1 MTAPQRQK
9 ALEVF
14 GSEANSQE
22 AIAKT
27 HQPCISLFRWCACI
41 GAFVTHTE
49 RLIAAPSVSASV
61 APSTAEP
68 GTTPLPSDRADRVE
82 EAAAA
87 PGEAEP
93 GFVVEPELSQ
103 LSSSQLKSV
112 QELKVL
118 KPGVGMVVFHGTTDC
133 TDLDVAR
140 DIVLKRGYVLV
151 YPDQKKK
158 PPPGHGLN
166 KHATVT
172 MYQCFPPGEPLRA
185 LSEEAVAE
193 YKDKIRRMTEE
204 NSACTFIDYDCQT
217 GRWSLTPRPT
227 PTLSPRGSPV
237 PPLQFTPRRASAK
250 SIAANEL
257 LQSEKRLAERKAQ
270 LRHET
275 FRAVQTADVAEQTWT
290 RHLGG
295 KMREGSEPLGSWR
308 GCWNWIGSVPLESS
322 YVPPE
327 ETEELPAVSA
337 SIPTIPPV
345 RLLKAPAEPEPE
357 EVVAGP
363 APQVEEV
370 AGTAAAAPP
379 EGVFQSSEQSNLSAV
394 LKIIEAVAVLLGD
407 TDGTAVNVQEVLTD
421 SLPQKLASFDPGSIT
436 ASQRSKVKSLLKLPD
451 VQPDAV
457 ASICHHCASLSQWC
471 ECVMAFLRADLAEE
485 EARSAARRSARRSEK
500 QDRLFAHI
508 QVIQVFGKSD
518 SSLRPQL
525 VTFPDLSQLSAA
537 ELKAVRELTVSRPDV
552 GSVIFHGLT
561 DCSDLQVERDIVLQK
576 GFILVYPDPV
586 KKPQPGCGLNKPATV
601 TMYNCFPPGELLME
615 DPLVREDYKEK
626 IRLMTEENRT
636 CKFLDYDCQR
646 GIWQFEVNRF

>member
-1 MTAPQRQK
+1 MAPVPLC
-9 ALEVF
+9 LER
-14 GSEANSQE
+14 ED
-22 AIAKT
+22 
-27 HQPCISLFRWCACI
+27 SLAQQL
-41 GAFVTHTE
+41 
-49 RLIAAPSVSASV
+49 RL
-61 APSTAEP
+61 
-68 GTTPLPSDRADRVE
+68 
-82 EAAAA
+82 
-87 PGEAEP
+87 
-93 GFVVEPELSQ
+93 
-103 LSSSQLKSV
+103 
-112 QELKVL
+112 
-118 KPGVGMVVFHGTTDC
+118 
-133 TDLDVAR
+133 
-140 DIVLKRGYVLV
+140 
-151 YPDQKKK
+151 
-158 PPPGHGLN
+158 
-166 KHATVT
+166 
-172 MYQCFPPGEPLRA
+172 
-185 LSEEAVAE
+185 LSE
-193 YKDKIRRMTEE
+193 
-204 NSACTFIDYDCQT
+204 
-217 GRWSLTPRPT
+217 
-227 PTLSPRGSPV
+227 
-237 PPLQFTPRRASAK
+237 AK

-275 FRAVQTADVAEQTWT
+275 FRAVQASGLSEALKRWPEPRSETERPETPPRPETETADVAEQTWT
-290 RHLGG
+290 
-295 KMREGSEPLGSWR
+295 S
-308 GCWNWIGSVPLESS
+308 SVPLESS

-370 AGTAAAAPP
+370 RERSPAPQRP
-379 EGVFQSSEQSNLSAV
+379 PLLKASSSPRNSRISPRRRGMISGSLLEEARRCSNALNKIASHVSSRNLRELRKMQQHPPQV

-471 ECVMAFLRADLAEE
+471 ECVMAFLRADLVEE

-500 QDRLFAHI
+500 QDKKPPEPNTAE
-508 QVIQVFGKSD
+508 KTEPNSE
-518 SSLRPQL
+518 PQL

-537 ELKAVRELTVSRPDV
+537 ELKSVRELTVSRPDV

>member
-1 MTAPQRQK
+1 MPSS
-9 ALEVF
+9 EV
-14 GSEANSQE
+14 
-22 AIAKT
+22 
-27 HQPCISLFRWCACI
+27 H

-217 GRWSLTPRPT
+217 GVWKFEVEPLVADATAHAHAFSARFTGATAAVHAQTCQRP
-227 PTLSPRGSPV
+227 SSEQDGV
-237 PPLQFTPRRASAK
+237 NSAK

-275 FRAVQTADVAEQTWT
+275 FRAVQAAAP
-290 RHLGG
+290 R
-295 KMREGSEPLGSWR
+295 P
-308 GCWNWIGSVPLESS
+308 GSVPLESS

-407 TDGTAVNVQEVLTD
+407 TDGQILGICECEVNVQEVLTD

-451 VQPDAV
+451 VQPDA

-537 ELKAVRELTVSRPDV
+537 ELKSVRELTVSRPDV